1 MDARTIETI
10 NKQIYRR
17 FPEVDGA
24 APKVQAQPG
33 ASEACPNF
41 LLTYKGSVTLEG
53 GKKMPRIVRVV
64 ASDRGKIIKV
74 TTSR

>member
-1 MDARTIETI
+1 MDAKTIETI

-17 FPEVDGA
+17 FPEVNGTQ
-24 APKVQAQPG
+24 PKVQSQNGP
-33 ASEACPNF
+33 SDTSSNF
-41 LLTYKGSVTLEG
+41 LLIYKGSIILED

-64 ASDRGKIIKV
+64 ASERGKIIKV